1 MVDPVLTIAAA
12 LSVQSPFHRLLKGGE
27 SDVQAKRR
35 ELESDHGDMFTL
47 LNAFDS
53 WVETKAEGS
62 KASRRWCRKYGL
74 ENQRFYEIAK
84 LKDQF
89 KEILQ
94 EYHLLEREDGSED
107 EDGHSNV
114 RQTDYNERKRR
125 RELKEL
131 RKQHRKGPRRRKILK
146 VEGEVEEGSSGEEG
160 EHLDIRD
167 LEFKLTHDLDKLQAS
182 SSMNRNLTLGDI
194 NLLKIILCSGLYPQL
209 AIADDCNTWRKDS
222 EQVFHTQAKPFVVLH
237 PTSVFATQPQV
248 LQPKVLES
256 EQHVPGRRQTMIQ
269 FSTSHEILAYID
281 LLETTKPFLVN
292 CIRVPSLQTSFLF
305 ARSLDTNADCRRIL
319 VDGWLE
325 VVFPDSDLAQKVL
338 SAVQQLRSTWC
349 HLLELRLKRVEH
361 SKASNSVVSQSF
373 MDRLS
378 EHEVTLGRKLCEFL
392 DSRIMYSF
400 RRLPA
405 SELERIYVGPKD
417 EESSSSDVVSA
428 NCPQHPTKGGQRAT
442 DYLTYN
448 CLASGGFDSDY
459 GGAVMRHWNCPRCSQ
474 SMVVTIAERIH
485 HDEECQRRHEKDTE
499 EIEEAETRQ
508 RTLAESA
515 QSKAGNSLKRS
526 YHCPICQKDFMFT
539 VTEILKHTRTHSS
552 K

>member
-1 MVDPVLTIAAA
+1 
-12 LSVQSPFHRLLKGGE
+12 
-27 SDVQAKRR
+27 
-35 ELESDHGDMFTL
+35 
-47 LNAFDS
+47 
-53 WVETKAEGS
+53 
-62 KASRRWCRKYGL
+62 
-74 ENQRFYEIAK
+74 
-84 LKDQF
+84 
-89 KEILQ
+89 
-94 EYHLLEREDGSED
+94 
-107 EDGHSNV
+107 
-114 RQTDYNERKRR
+114 
-125 RELKEL
+125 
-131 RKQHRKGPRRRKILK
+131 
-146 VEGEVEEGSSGEEG
+146 
-160 EHLDIRD
+160 
-167 LEFKLTHDLDKLQAS
+167 
-182 SSMNRNLTLGDI
+182 
-194 NLLKIILCSGLYPQL
+194 
-209 AIADDCNTWRKDS
+209 
-222 EQVFHTQAKPFVVLH
+222 
-237 PTSVFATQPQV
+237 
-248 LQPKVLES
+248 
-256 EQHVPGRRQTMIQ
+256 
-269 FSTSHEILAYID
+269 
-281 LLETTKPFLVN
+281 
-292 CIRVPSLQTSFLF
+292 
-305 ARSLDTNADCRRIL
+305 
-319 VDGWLE
+319 
-325 VVFPDSDLAQKVL
+325 
-338 SAVQQLRSTWC
+338 
-349 HLLELRLKRVEH
+349 
-361 SKASNSVVSQSF
+361 

>member
-1 MVDPVLTIAAA
+1 M
-12 LSVQSPFHRLLKGGE
+12 
-27 SDVQAKRR
+27 
-35 ELESDHGDMFTL
+35 
-47 LNAFDS
+47 
-53 WVETKAEGS
+53 
-62 KASRRWCRKYGL
+62 
-74 ENQRFYEIAK
+74 
-84 LKDQF
+84 
-89 KEILQ
+89 
-94 EYHLLEREDGSED
+94 
-107 EDGHSNV
+107 
-114 RQTDYNERKRR
+114 
-125 RELKEL
+125 
-131 RKQHRKGPRRRKILK
+131 
-146 VEGEVEEGSSGEEG
+146 
-160 EHLDIRD
+160 
-167 LEFKLTHDLDKLQAS
+167 
-182 SSMNRNLTLGDI
+182 
-194 NLLKIILCSGLYPQL
+194 
-209 AIADDCNTWRKDS
+209 
-222 EQVFHTQAKPFVVLH
+222 
-237 PTSVFATQPQV
+237 
-248 LQPKVLES
+248 
-256 EQHVPGRRQTMIQ
+256 
-269 FSTSHEILAYID
+269 
-281 LLETTKPFLVN
+281 
-292 CIRVPSLQTSFLF
+292 QTSFLF